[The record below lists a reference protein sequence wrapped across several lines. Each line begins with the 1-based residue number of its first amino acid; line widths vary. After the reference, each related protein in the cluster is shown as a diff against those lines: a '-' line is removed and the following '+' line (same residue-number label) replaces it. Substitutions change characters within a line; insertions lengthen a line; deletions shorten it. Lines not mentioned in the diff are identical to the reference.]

1 MSPDP
6 ITVHGMST
14 SGNCHKVRLLLEQL
28 GRSYAW
34 IEVDSAN
41 GGTRT
46 PEYLARNPNGKVP
59 MLERADGGI
68 LVESNAILCWLAEG
82 TPFLPGDA
90 WQRAQALSWL
100 FFEQYSHEP
109 YIAVARFIRGWTP
122 LDSPRRADLPRLVER
137 GAQALAVMERH
148 LETAIWFTGPAYGV
162 ADIAL
167 FAYTHCANDGGFDLA
182 AYPRITDWLARV
194 YATPGF
200 VPMPGVSDDVAARLA
215 SSRS

>member
-1 MSPDP
+1 MSPESV
-6 ITVHGMST
+6 TVHGMST

-28 GRSYAW
+28 GRPYAW

-41 GGTRT
+41 GATRT
-46 PEYLARNPNGKVP
+46 PAYLAKNPNGKVP
-59 MLERADGGI
+59 MLERADGGV
-68 LVESNAILCWLAEG
+68 LVESDAILYWLAEG
-82 TPFLPGDA
+82 TPMLPADA

-122 LDSPRRADLPRLVER
+122 VDSPRRADLPRLIER
-137 GAQALAVMERH
+137 GEQALEVMEKH
-148 LETAIWFTGPAYGV
+148 LRRAAWFSGDTYGV

-167 FAYTHCANDGGFDLA
+167 FAYTHCAEDGGFDLL

-194 YATPGF
+194 RATPGF

-215 SSRS
+215 FSRT